1 MNDEERFDVLEPD
14 FADFAGD
21 EAGRAADSNFTDR
34 FPIEASSRTVAA

>member
-14 FADFAGD
+14 FEGD